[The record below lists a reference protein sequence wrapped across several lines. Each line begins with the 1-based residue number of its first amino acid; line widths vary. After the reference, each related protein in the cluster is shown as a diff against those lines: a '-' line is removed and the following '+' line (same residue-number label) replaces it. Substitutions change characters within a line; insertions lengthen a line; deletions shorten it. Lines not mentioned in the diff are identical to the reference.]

1 MPGIPLRIAPA
12 VRALALASACHHAK
26 QVAKSS
32 ALPAVDHLLKREK
45 RCQFPNEISPA
56 DTTKYVGV
64 RNAAY
69 AYGYVY
75 PKAFREI
82 IIESDHPMSDTLS
95 MASPDNHASL
105 KIWIGETVSF
115 PLGVINGKLKTS
127 DFARAD
133 TAVEKA
139 IRLLK
144 HGHYPYFKGGS
155 IDYMCHGYQGYAHSV
170 CVVGHNAKQV
180 IIYKIDL
187 SELPV
192 SGDLIFKNLVF
203 TYNKGL
209 EKQYH
214 AIGLTMAKD
223 FGDPFSEGQF

>member
-1 MPGIPLRIAPA
+1 M
-12 VRALALASACHHAK
+12 
-26 QVAKSS
+26 
-32 ALPAVDHLLKREK
+32 
-45 RCQFPNEISPA
+45 
-56 DTTKYVGV
+56 

-75 PKAFREI
+75 PKEFREI
-82 IIESDHPMSDTLS
+82 IVESDHPMSDTLS
-95 MASPDNHASL
+95 MASPDNRASL

-115 PLGVINGKLKTS
+115 PLGLINGKLKPS

-139 IRLLK
+139 IRQLK
-144 HGHYPYFKGGS
+144 QGHYPYFKRGS
-155 IDYMCHGYQGYAHSV
+155 IDYMCHSYQGYAHSV

-180 IIYKIDL
+180 IIYKIDV

-203 TYNKGL
+203 AYDKSL
-209 EKQYH
+209 DKQYH
-214 AIGLTMAKD
+214 AVGLTVAKD
-223 FGDPFSEGQF
+223 FGDSFSEGQF